1 MSRNT
6 ATIAGRQ
13 LTTAKILA
21 ACAEH
26 DRLGRN
32 AFLDRYGFARANR
45 WHLRANGRSYPSKAI
60 VGVAAG
66 LKADAPG
73 FFGGT
78 RGAVQAL
85 TTLGFTVRNS
95 VTGEK
100 ADAKLDSLRRVC
112 ERAGLSVAE
121 GEWPRT
127 EVQPTAYFASGSNQP
142 NQIRALGRA
151 GADIGVAAPHV
162 SKNAEAEL
170 IALAGSDVA
179 VFVDSGA
186 FSEVKFGPEG
196 RTVVKPMTDADW
208 QLVLGLYERLSAALG
223 KQLFVVAPD
232 CIGDQGESL
241 RRLRTYRDRVLA
253 LDCNVLVPV
262 QKGEQSQVEFAAQV
276 DAILGTDWLAAMPCK
291 KSATTAA
298 ELAEFVAARGPR
310 HVHLLGLGIRSRNLT
325 SYLDAI
331 TGRTSVSLDSCW
343 ITANVGRK
351 RAGPLRLTRA
361 QDMAKSVLA
370 RVKATVAHVEL
381 AMYCCFA
388 GPGLVTV

>member
-13 LTTAKILA
+13 ISRAKILA

-26 DRLGRN
+26 DRLGRL
-32 AFLDRYGFARANR
+32 AFLDRYGYARAQR

-66 LKADAPG
+66 LKADAAG

-85 TTLGFTVRNS
+85 ATLGFTVRNS
-95 VTGEK
+95 ETGEK

-142 NQIRALGRA
+142 NQIRALGKA
-151 GADIGVAAPHV
+151 GADVGVAAPHV
-162 SKNAEAEL
+162 SANGEAEL
-170 IALAGSDVA
+170 LALVGSDVA

-186 FSEVKFGPEG
+186 FSEVKFGAEG
-196 RTVVKPMTDADW
+196 RTVVRPMTDADW
-208 QLVLGLYERLSAALG
+208 QLVLGLYERLAPLG
-223 KQLFVVAPD
+223 SQLFVVAPD
-232 CIGDQGESL
+232 CIGDQDESL
-241 RRLRTYRDRVLA
+241 RRLARYADRVLA
-253 LDCNVLVPV
+253 LGCNVLVPV
-262 QKGEQSQVEFAAQV
+262 QKGALSQVEFAAAV
-276 DAILGTDWLAAMPCK
+276 DAILGTDWIPAMPCK
-291 KSATTAA
+291 KAATTAA
-298 ELAEFVAARGPR
+298 ELADFVAARNPR

-325 SYLDAI
+325 AYLAGV
-331 TGRTSVSLDSCW
+331 GRTSVSLDSCW

-361 QDMAKSVLA
+361 QDMARSVLA
-370 RVKATVAHVEL
+370 RVRATVSHVEL
-381 AMYCCFA
+381 AFYSCFA
-388 GPGLVTV
+388 GPGLVA